1 MNRVSKKANKGSSEI
16 RVRPSNVRES
26 PQQGQQA
33 PQRDQ
38 GQQGQQRDQGQTQ
51 QRQRAHGRDSR
62 HRSVNRVS
70 KKASK
75 GSSRVK
81 RVAATFR

>member
-1 MNRVSKKANKGSSEI
+1 MTRVSKASSGI
-16 RVRPSNVRES
+16 RVRPSNVR
-26 PQQGQQA
+26 
-33 PQRDQ
+33 
-38 GQQGQQRDQGQTQ
+38 
-51 QRQRAHGRDSR
+51 RAQRDSR
-62 HRSVNRVS
+62 HHTSVNRVS